1 MKYGHVPRV
10 SRMNGRARDTNAR
23 NRRHFTMSFLKSS
36 VSLVAGS
43 RASKSPPRGLGQHRV
58 ILICSRR
65 GSRLSNRKAQP
76 GAARY
81 LHPSIGSK
89 EFINGLDRWILA
101 LDGASPSSLR
111 SMPGVTERIASVRE
125 FRLRSESAPTQEL
138 ANSPTRYHVT
148 VIPDRPFL
156 VVPESSSERRKHVP
170 IAWLSPPIIP
180 SSPVRVLLDADLW
193 HFGVLTSSM
202 HMVRLRQIGGR
213 LKSDYRYSI
222 GVVYNTFPWPEA
234 TEPQRDNVRSLA
246 QDVLNVRALFPNA
259 TLADLY
265 DATVMKPE
273 LRRAHRALD
282 EAVDRLYR
290 APRFGGDRER
300 VEHLF
305 MLY

>member
-10 SRMNGRARDTNAR
+10 SRMNGRARDTNEG

-180 SSPVRVLLDADLW
+180 SSLVRVLLDADLW

-213 LKSDYRYSI
+213 LKSDYRYSVGI
-222 GVVYNTFPWPEA
+222 VYNTFPWPEA
-234 TEPQRDNVRSLA
+234 TDRQTER
-246 QDVLNVRALFPNA
+246 VRALAQQVLDARQEFPTA

-265 DATVMKPE
+265 DADTMPPR
-273 LRRAHRALD
+273 LRRGHGALD
-282 EAVDRLYR
+282 DAVDKLYR
-290 APRFGGDRER
+290 SAGFSGDRD
-300 VEHLF
+300 
-305 MLY
+305 